1 MYQVISGLLEILRTF
16 QTHPHKLFPNV
27 GLVVGVRVVGV
38 HELDGVEDPDGV
50 ESVVVLVN
58 VVLHHG
64 VEEIPSN
71 VVIRCDGFVG
81 V

>member
-1 MYQVISGLLEILRTF
+1 M
-16 QTHPHKLFPNV
+16 
-27 GLVVGVRVVGV
+27 GLVVGVWVVGV

-50 ESVVVLVN
+50 ERVVVLVY
-58 VVLHHG
+58 VILHHR

-71 VVIRCDGFVG
+71 VVIRGDSFVG